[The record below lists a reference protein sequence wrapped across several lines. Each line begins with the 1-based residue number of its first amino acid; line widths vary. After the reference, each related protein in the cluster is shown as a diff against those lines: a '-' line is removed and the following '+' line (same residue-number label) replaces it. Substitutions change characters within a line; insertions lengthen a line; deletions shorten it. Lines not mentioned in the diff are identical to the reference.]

1 MKIINKIKG
10 WISSSP
16 EEVRGVND
24 SVQDLLSIRVPAGR
38 VRFLY
43 FIIVLSF
50 LILIGRLAYLQ
61 LGFNTDFL
69 QKQGEMRFQR
79 TLDVSAVRGR
89 ILDRNGA
96 VLASSVPGKGLWIIP
111 QDTNITEEQLKKL
124 ASLLK
129 VSKQELKK
137 KFSSKRTFVYLKRQ
151 VPNDVGNEVLA
162 LNIAGLHSTREY
174 LRQYPDGIIAAQIV
188 GLTGIDGN
196 GVEGVE
202 LSADKLLT
210 GTTGS
215 RRVMKDRLGRIIDD
229 VWIREPQNGEDIRL
243 TIDTRI
249 QYLVYSA
256 LEKQVKDLN
265 AKAGAVV
272 VADTQTGDILALAN
286 YPSFDPNARR
296 KIGRQAICN
305 RAITDT
311 YEPGSTMKP
320 FSVAAGLEEKKVT
333 PNTLFQI
340 GHRMTFGRRSIGDS
354 HYSKELTV
362 AGIIQQSSNIGT
374 SKIALL
380 MSPQTMWSY
389 YDKLGFG
396 KAPNIGFPGAAPGRL
411 RPAKSWRP
419 IEQAT
424 MSYGHGVTVSLL
436 QLVQAYTAIAREG
449 DMVPLSIMKDRE
461 PAQPQVV
468 YSPKTANQMKAMLA
482 SVVEKGG
489 TGTRA
494 QVEGFSVAGKTGTA
508 YKLEGGQYV
517 KKYVASFTGYAPA
530 SNPRIVVGVMIDE
543 PMKGKHW
550 GSTAAAPLF
559 SQIVAGTLRIM
570 AVNPDKVVAPKT
582 TYVKNDSRQQVK
594 DKSLKTVVQG
604 KAKKAASQPVS
615 NKTEPV
621 KKLPRIRAANDVGK
635 GLKKETGG
643 A

>member
-229 VWIREPQNGEDIRL
+229 VWIREL
-243 TIDTRI
+243 
-249 QYLVYSA
+249 
-256 LEKQVKDLN
+256 
-265 AKAGAVV
+265 
-272 VADTQTGDILALAN
+272 
-286 YPSFDPNARR
+286 
-296 KIGRQAICN
+296 
-305 RAITDT
+305 
-311 YEPGSTMKP
+311 
-320 FSVAAGLEEKKVT
+320 
-333 PNTLFQI
+333 
-340 GHRMTFGRRSIGDS
+340 
-354 HYSKELTV
+354 
-362 AGIIQQSSNIGT
+362 
-374 SKIALL
+374 
-380 MSPQTMWSY
+380 
-389 YDKLGFG
+389 
-396 KAPNIGFPGAAPGRL
+396 
-411 RPAKSWRP
+411 
-419 IEQAT
+419 
-424 MSYGHGVTVSLL
+424 
-436 QLVQAYTAIAREG
+436 
-449 DMVPLSIMKDRE
+449 
-461 PAQPQVV
+461 
-468 YSPKTANQMKAMLA
+468 
-482 SVVEKGG
+482 
-489 TGTRA
+489 
-494 QVEGFSVAGKTGTA
+494 
-508 YKLEGGQYV
+508 
-517 KKYVASFTGYAPA
+517 
-530 SNPRIVVGVMIDE
+530 
-543 PMKGKHW
+543 
-550 GSTAAAPLF
+550 
-559 SQIVAGTLRIM
+559 
-570 AVNPDKVVAPKT
+570 
-582 TYVKNDSRQQVK
+582 
-594 DKSLKTVVQG
+594 
-604 KAKKAASQPVS
+604 
-615 NKTEPV
+615 
-621 KKLPRIRAANDVGK
+621 
-635 GLKKETGG
+635 
-643 A
+643 

>member
-265 AKAGAVV
+265 AKAGAV
-272 VADTQTGDILALAN
+272 D
-286 YPSFDPNARR
+286 R
-296 KIGRQAICN
+296 K
-305 RAITDT
+305 
-311 YEPGSTMKP
+311 
-320 FSVAAGLEEKKVT
+320 
-333 PNTLFQI
+333 
-340 GHRMTFGRRSIGDS
+340 
-354 HYSKELTV
+354 
-362 AGIIQQSSNIGT
+362 
-374 SKIALL
+374 
-380 MSPQTMWSY
+380 
-389 YDKLGFG
+389 
-396 KAPNIGFPGAAPGRL
+396 
-411 RPAKSWRP
+411 
-419 IEQAT
+419 
-424 MSYGHGVTVSLL
+424 
-436 QLVQAYTAIAREG
+436 
-449 DMVPLSIMKDRE
+449 
-461 PAQPQVV
+461 
-468 YSPKTANQMKAMLA
+468 
-482 SVVEKGG
+482 SVV
-489 TGTRA
+489 
-494 QVEGFSVAGKTGTA
+494 
-508 YKLEGGQYV
+508 
-517 KKYVASFTGYAPA
+517 
-530 SNPRIVVGVMIDE
+530 
-543 PMKGKHW
+543 
-550 GSTAAAPLF
+550 
-559 SQIVAGTLRIM
+559 
-570 AVNPDKVVAPKT
+570 
-582 TYVKNDSRQQVK
+582 
-594 DKSLKTVVQG
+594 
-604 KAKKAASQPVS
+604 
-615 NKTEPV
+615 
-621 KKLPRIRAANDVGK
+621 
-635 GLKKETGG
+635 
-643 A
+643 